1 MTACYGCNSTP
12 TSHFFPAGFGLSFC
26 FVSFRF
32 FSRCFFFQLQ
42 NANGVKTI
50 RLGDF
55 GPSELAQLNSTI
67 QLDWKLYEA
76 VLENHHSLAV

>member
-1 MTACYGCNSTP
+1 MHDGYSD
-12 TSHFFPAGFGLSFC
+12 GFGLT
-26 FVSFRF
+26 SFRLPP
-32 FSRCFFFQLQ
+32 SVQLQ
-42 NANGVKTI
+42 NANDVKTI

-76 VLENHHSLAV
+76 VLKNHQSLAV